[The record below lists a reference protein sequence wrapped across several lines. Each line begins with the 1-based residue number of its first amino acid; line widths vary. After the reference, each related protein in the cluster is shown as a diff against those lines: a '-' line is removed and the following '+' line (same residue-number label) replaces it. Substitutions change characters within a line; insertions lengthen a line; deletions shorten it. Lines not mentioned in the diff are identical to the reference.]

1 MKPSPLPDW
10 PSRCAAAWLLAVV
23 ASWPWPG
30 VSEALLSLGA
40 CLVAAALLWRRCNP
54 AAPLAGR
61 EAWGLCGVVFL
72 AYWLP
77 EFFSAFDALDSAR
90 AWREVWLDARYLP
103 YLLAIAIAVDRS
115 RGRRWVGNGLALIAA
130 FWCADALLQAGS
142 GWSLGGAASADR
154 LSGIFGAGNLKL
166 GMVLASLS
174 PFALA
179 AGWRHRGRVGWLV
192 AATAMGLVILLA
204 GARAAWLTYA
214 LVLVW
219 SGHRSFGTRVLLIG
233 AAAAVLLVG
242 WAMHTSE
249 RLQAR
254 FERSAAAIEGD
265 AAGWDD
271 ALSGRVSIW
280 RAGLRMAA
288 AYPINGIGVRGFRD
302 AYAQYADGDDFF
314 LSRGMG
320 PALHAHQWLLEV
332 ASETGLVGLLL
343 WGLGAWRVWRAWR
356 WVRPFA
362 RRRAA
367 VPALALAVSLF
378 PLNTHLALYSNFW
391 GGAVLLLAGLFAG
404 SLMAREGDDDDAR
417 SD

>member
-1 MKPSPLPDW
+1 MKPSPPPDW
-10 PSRCAAAWLLAVV
+10 PSRCAAAWLLSVV

-40 CLVAAALLWRRCNP
+40 CFVAAALLWRRYRQ
-54 AAPLAGR
+54 AASLASR
-61 EAWGLCGVVFL
+61 EAWGLCGVIFL

-77 EFFSAFDALDSAR
+77 EFFSAFDALDRDR
-90 AWREVWLDARYLP
+90 AWREVWLDTRYLP
-103 YLLAIAIAVDRS
+103 YLLSIAIAMDTA

-130 FWCADALLQAGS
+130 FWCADALLQAS
-142 GWSLGGAASADR
+142 TGWSLRGAASADR
-154 LSGIFGAGNLKL
+154 LSGIFGADNLKL
-166 GMVLASLS
+166 GLALASLS

-179 AGWRHRGRVGWLV
+179 AGWRHGGRVGWLI
-192 AATAMGLVILLA
+192 AAAAMGVVILLA

-214 LVLVW
+214 LVLAW
-219 SGHRSFGTRVLLIG
+219 SGRRLFGARAWLIG

-242 WAMHTSE
+242 WVSHSSE

-254 FERSAAAIEGD
+254 FERSAAVVAGD
-265 AAGWDD
+265 AVGWDD

-280 RAGLRMAA
+280 YAGVRMAA
-288 AYPINGIGVRGFRD
+288 AHPFNGVGVRAFRD
-302 AYAQYADGDDFF
+302 VYAKYADADDFF

-332 ASETGLVGLLL
+332 ACETGVIGLLL

-356 WVRPFA
+356 WVRPAA
-362 RRRAA
+362 RQRAA
-367 VPALALAVSLF
+367 VSALALGVSLF

-417 SD
+417 AD